1 MFILTANM
9 LKAAIHINE
18 GECQEELYSWVLD
31 VLNMNTNDSKNRD
44 NQDVYRDIMISGGLH
59 NFYHVLIRC

>member
-18 GECQEELYSWVLD
+18 SECQEELYSWVLD
-31 VLNMNTNDSKNRD
+31 VLNMTTNDSKNRD
-44 NQDVYRDIMISGGLH
+44 NQDVYRDIIINGGLPH
-59 NFYHVLIRC
+59 FYHVLNRC